1 MSLLF
6 LKRSATTN
14 STSVIN
20 HNSSSTS
27 NSNNNN
33 HQNGHCKTNS
43 NASVSVQNL
52 VSLTT
57 RLNHRY
63 SFLTTP
69 DLTADLT
76 QSANDLNNSHSKR
89 EREKLNVLKEVISS
103 EKKYLNDLKEIV
115 DGYYDEIAKF
125 KDTDFM
131 HHIFSNIREIYEFT
145 K

>member
-20 HNSSSTS
+20 QNNTNSKSST
-27 NSNNNN
+27 
-33 HQNGHCKTNS
+33 

-76 QSANDLNNSHSKR
+76 TSANELNDSHSKR

-125 KDTDFM
+125 KEQDFIN
-131 HHIFSNIREIYEFT
+131 HIFSNIKEIYHFT